1 MESTTGGTLKTG
13 KTAILF
19 TLRESR
25 GYPAYIGGISQ
36 AQPASPMPAPHG
48 GVVEGSQ

>member
-1 MESTTGGTLKTG
+1 MESTTGGILKAG

-25 GYPAYIGGISQ
+25 GYPALRDFASSTCISY
-36 AQPASPMPAPHG
+36 ACPAWRGCRGFA
-48 GVVEGSQ
+48 V